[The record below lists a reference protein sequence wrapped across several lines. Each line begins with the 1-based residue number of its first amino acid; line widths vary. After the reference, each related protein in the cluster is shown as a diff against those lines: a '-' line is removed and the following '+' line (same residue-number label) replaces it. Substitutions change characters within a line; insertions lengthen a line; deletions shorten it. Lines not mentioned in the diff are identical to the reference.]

1 MMDIRLL
8 AYNLIEEWDVKKSY
22 PNLSLK
28 KALRSVADLR
38 DRRFI
43 TALVYGVV
51 ERKIT
56 LDHFINQCANRKVDK
71 MSAAVRSIL
80 RMGVY
85 QMFYMNVP
93 LSAACNTSVDLIKK
107 RGFSHSASFV
117 NGVLRCCAR
126 NKDQL
131 LALKKADYSVRFSI
145 DPMIV
150 DLLLEQYGKETFLKI
165 IEGISAQSNAIYLYH
180 NTKKGDTSAFLDQ
193 LNQEGIEVDQTMIP
207 NLYQSKYGFS
217 VEDSESFRQGWFH
230 IVGVH
235 SAEAALLMPKDAKVV
250 LDLCAAPGGKTFI
263 MATQTDGRIHSFDIH
278 PHKVQLLTQ
287 SANRM
292 GHANVTAD
300 CADASEFKEAF
311 KEAADF
317 VLCDVPCS
325 GLGIIGKKPD
335 IKYKT
340 YNSEEFTNLQYNILC
355 NASDYLKKGG
365 RMVYS
370 TCTLDKRENEDQIHR
385 FLREHPAFSLDSQTI
400 ENGMRTFLPNKETDG
415 FFIAALKKG

>member
-1 MMDIRLL
+1 MDIRLL
-8 AYNLIEEWDVKKSY
+8 AYNLIEEWDVKKTY

-28 KALRSVADLR
+28 KALRSVSDLR

-56 LDHFINQCANRKVDK
+56 LDHFINQCANRRVEK
-71 MSAAVRSIL
+71 MSAAVRSVL

-93 LSAACNTSVDLIKK
+93 PSAACNTSVDLIKK
-107 RGFSHSASFV
+107 RGFAHSSSFV

-126 NKDQL
+126 KKEQL
-131 LALKKADYSVRFSI
+131 LVLKKADYSVRFSI

-150 DLLLEQYGKETFLKI
+150 NLLLEQYGKETFLKI
-165 IEGISAQSNAIYLYH
+165 IEGISNQSNAIYLYH
-180 NTKKGDTSAFLDQ
+180 NTKKGDSSAFLDH
-193 LNQEGIEVDQTMIP
+193 LNIEGIEVSQTRIP
-207 NLYQSKYGFS
+207 NLYQSKFGFS
-217 VEDSESFRQGWFH
+217 VEESESFQQGWYH
-230 IVGVH
+230 VVGKH
-235 SAEAALLMPKDAKVV
+235 SAEAALLMPKDAKIV

-263 MATQTDGRIHSFDIH
+263 MATQTDGQIHSFDIH
-278 PHKVQLLTQ
+278 PHKVQSLTQ

-292 GHANVTAD
+292 SHANVSAD
-300 CADASEFKEAF
+300 CADAAEYKAELKES
-311 KEAADF
+311 ADF

-325 GLGIIGKKPD
+325 GLGIMGKKPD

-340 YNSEEFTNLQYNILC
+340 YKSEEFTDLQYKILC
-355 NASDYLKKGG
+355 NASDYLKQGG
-365 RMVYS
+365 RLVYS
-370 TCTLDKRENEDQIHR
+370 TCTLDKRENEEQIQR
-385 FLREHPAFSLDSQTI
+385 FLKEHSQFSLDAQAI
-400 ENGMRTFLPNKETDG
+400 ENGMQTFLPNIESDG

>member
-8 AYNLIEEWDVKKSY
+8 AFNLIEEWDIKKSY

-28 KALRSVADLR
+28 KALRSVPDLR

-56 LDHFINQCANRKVDK
+56 LDHFINQCANRKVEK
-71 MSAAVRSIL
+71 MSAAVRSVL

-93 LSAACNTSVDLIKK
+93 PSAACNTSVDLIKK
-107 RGFSHSASFV
+107 RGFAHSSSFV
-117 NGVLRCCAR
+117 NGVLRCCER

-165 IEGISAQSNAIYLYH
+165 IEGISNQSNAIYLYH
-180 NTKKGDTSAFLDQ
+180 NTKKGDPLAFLDR
-193 LNQEGIEVDQTMIP
+193 LKIEGIEVNQTKIP
-207 NLYQSKYGFS
+207 NLYQSKSGFS
-217 VEDSESFRQGWFH
+217 VEESKTFQQGWFH
-230 IVGVH
+230 IVGMH
-235 SAEAALLMPKDAKVV
+235 SAEAALLMPKNAKTV

-263 MATQTDGRIHSFDIH
+263 MATQTEGQIHSFDIH

-300 CADASEFKEAF
+300 CEDAAEYKAKFKEF
-311 KEAADF
+311 ADF

-325 GLGIIGKKPD
+325 GLGIMGKKPD

-340 YNSEEFTNLQYNILC
+340 YKSEEFTDLQYKILC
-355 NASDYLKKGG
+355 NASDYLKHNG
-365 RMVYS
+365 RLVYS

-385 FLREHPAFSLDSQTI
+385 FLKEHPAFSLDTQSI
-400 ENGMRTFLPNKETDG
+400 ENGMQTFLPNIETDG